1 MNNRV
6 LVVRVR
12 PGQRVLIIGER
23 ERRHRRRHNRHHH
36 RHHHCRRRCGLFY

>member
-1 MNNRV
+1 MNNRL

-23 ERRHRRRHNRHHH
+23 ERRHHH
-36 RHHHCRRRCGLFY
+36 RCHCRRCGGFFF

>member
-1 MNNRV
+1 MNNRM

-23 ERRHRRRHNRHHH
+23 ERRHH
-36 RHHHCRRRCGLFY
+36 RCHCRRRCGGFLF